1 MFKMLNPSIFLLCL
15 YLFLGGCGEQANEV
29 EETSFL
35 GQVSNSDELIKHAI
49 GRQEERSSISAYK
62 SSR

>member
-1 MFKMLNPSIFLLCL
+1 MFFLLCL
-15 YLFLGGCGEQANEV
+15 CLFLAGFGEQANDV

-49 GRQEERSSISAYK
+49 GRENVETYDEAMEI
-62 SSR
+62 